1 MKEIKKWFEKAV
13 PNPTAQNRWV
23 QVGCHYEEFAEMATA
38 LNDSRL
44 SLEVGFYGKLY
55 KECDGVVDDL
65 QNIDRAKKIELL
77 DALCDQIVTA
87 IGVAHMMGF
96 DIIGALAEVNRSNY
110 SKFENGEPVFNKH
123 GKIAKG
129 ANYFAPNLEP
139 FVPKE

>member
-1 MKEIKKWFEKAV
+1 MKEIKEWFEKAV
-13 PNPTAQNRWV
+13 PNPTAENRYV
-23 QVGCHYEEFAEMATA
+23 QVGCHYEEFAEMAAA

-44 SLEVGFYGKLY
+44 SQEVAFYGNLY
-55 KECDGVVDDL
+55 KNCDGVVDDL
-65 QNIDRAKKIELL
+65 QNIDREAKVELL

-87 IGVAHMMGF
+87 VGVAHMMGF

-110 SKFENGEPVFNKH
+110 SKFENGKPVFNKH

-129 ANYFAPNLEP
+129 VNYSAPNLEP

>member
-1 MKEIKKWFEKAV
+1 MKEIKEWFEAAV
-13 PNPTAQNRWV
+13 PNPTAQNRYV

-44 SLEVGFYGKLY
+44 SLEVAFYGKLY

-96 DIIGALAEVNRSNY
+96 DIVGALEEVNRSNY
-110 SKFENGEPVFNKH
+110 SKFENGKPVFNKH